1 MKSRYLAIALALMS
15 SAAMADSQI
24 GNVVQPDYTGAT
36 GARTVSSAALEELH
50 FNRDVFAGET
60 VKTPA
65 DGSTVIKFQDL
76 TQIQVGH
83 NSTIVLDSFVYD
95 PQTATST
102 GAIAFTKGV
111 FRFISGTANDK
122 AVGLTT
128 PTTTIAIRGTR
139 VLISVGDDG
148 SSDVGVVDGSV
159 EVTPCGGGSA
169 VTLTQ
174 GQAVRVSAACNGAD
188 HISLAEVPVDA
199 TVSSD
204 FGSSS
209 PSPNGSSS
217 ASSQGSIAS
226 SGETERFG
234 NRGNVPTHGSSA
246 FGGGGGGDP
255 DHDGDK
261 DGPGEN

>member
-1 MKSRYLAIALALMS
+1 MKSRYLAIALALTS

-24 GNVVQPDYTGAT
+24 GNVVQPDYSGAT
-36 GARTVSSAALEELH
+36 GTRAVSSAALEELH
-50 FNRDVFAGET
+50 YNRDVFAGET
-60 VKTPA
+60 VRTPA

-111 FRFISGTANDK
+111 FRFISGTASDK
-122 AVGLTT
+122 AVGLKT

-139 VLISVGDDG
+139 VLINVGDDG

-169 VTLTQ
+169 VTLSQ
-174 GQAVRVSAACNGAD
+174 GEAVRVSAACNGAE
-188 HISLAEVPVDA
+188 HMHLSEVPVDA
-199 TVSSD
+199 TVASD
-204 FGSSS
+204 FDA
-209 PSPNGSSS
+209 PSPAQNGS
-217 ASSQGSIAS
+217 AVAGHQ
-226 SGETERFG
+226 SGVT
-234 NRGNVPTHGSSA
+234 GNVGANAHEVEPQ
-246 FGGGGGGDP
+246 DP
-255 DHDGDK
+255 DRDGDK
-261 DGPGEN
+261 DKPGEN

>member
-1 MKSRYLAIALALMS
+1 MKSRYLAMVLGLMS

-60 VKTPA
+60 VKTPT
-65 DGSTVIKFQDL
+65 DGSTVIKFQDQ

-95 PQTATST
+95 PQTATSN
-102 GAIAFTKGV
+102 GSIAFSKGV

-128 PTTTIAIRGTR
+128 PTTTMAIRGTR
-139 VLISVGDDG
+139 VLINVGDGG

-159 EVTPCGGGSA
+159 EVTPCGGGSP

-174 GQAVRVSAACNGAD
+174 GQAVRVSAACNGAE
-188 HISLAEVPVDA
+188 HMPLAEVPVDA
-199 TVSSD
+199 TVASD
-204 FGSSS
+204 FDA
-209 PSPNGSSS
+209 PSTAQNGSALAGHQSS
-217 ASSQGSIAS
+217 VNGNGVMGGSAH
-226 SGETERFG
+226 EVT
-234 NRGNVPTHGSSA
+234 P
-246 FGGGGGGDP
+246 GDP
-255 DHDGDK
+255 DRDGDNDK
-261 DGPGEN
+261 PGEN

>member
-1 MKSRYLAIALALMS
+1 MKSRYLAMALALMS

-24 GNVVQPDYTGAT
+24 GNVVQPDYSGAT
-36 GARTVSSAALEELH
+36 GTRTLSSAALEELH

-60 VKTPA
+60 VRTPA

-95 PQTATST
+95 PQMATST
-102 GAIAFTKGV
+102 GAIAFSKGV

-122 AVGLTT
+122 AVGMTT

-139 VLISVGDDG
+139 VLINVGDDG

-174 GQAVRVSAACNGAD
+174 GQAVRVSAACNGAE
-188 HISLAEVPVDA
+188 HMPLAEVPVDA
-199 TVSSD
+199 TVASD
-204 FGSSS
+204 FDA
-209 PSPNGSSS
+209 PSPAQNGAALAGHQSSVNGNGVMGGS
-217 ASSQGSIAS
+217 AH
-226 SGETERFG
+226 EVT
-234 NRGNVPTHGSSA
+234 P
-246 FGGGGGGDP
+246 GDP
-255 DHDGDK
+255 DRDGDK
-261 DGPGEN
+261 DKPGED

>member
-1 MKSRYLAIALALMS
+1 MKSRYLAIALVLTS
-15 SAAMADSQI
+15 SAAMADSRI
-24 GNVVQPDYTGAT
+24 GNVVQPDYSGAT
-36 GARTVSSAALEELH
+36 GARAVSSAALEELH
-50 FNRDVFAGET
+50 YNRDVFAGET

-102 GAIAFTKGV
+102 GSIAFTKGV
-111 FRFISGTANDK
+111 FRFISGTASDK
-122 AVGLTT
+122 TVGLTT

-217 ASSQGSIAS
+217 ASSQDSVAS
-226 SGETERFG
+226 KGTEGFS
-234 NRGNVPTHGSSA
+234 RGNAPARGSSI
-246 FGGGGGGDP
+246 GGGGGSDP
-255 DHDGDK
+255 DHDGDTDK
-261 DGPGEN
+261 PGEE

>member
-1 MKSRYLAIALALMS
+1 MKSRYLAIILGLLP

-65 DGSTVIKFQDL
+65 DGSTVIKFQDQ

-95 PQTATST
+95 PQTAASN
-102 GAIAFTKGV
+102 GAITFSRGV

-139 VLISVGDDG
+139 ILVSVGDDG

-174 GQAVRVSAACNGAD
+174 GQAVRVSAACNGAE
-188 HISLAEVPVDA
+188 HMPLAEVPVDA
-199 TVSSD
+199 TVASD
-204 FGSSS
+204 FDA
-209 PSPNGSSS
+209 PSPAQNGAALASHQSSLSNGSL
-217 ASSQGSIAS
+217 G
-226 SGETERFG
+226 G
-234 NRGNVPTHGSSA
+234 NPHEVTPQ
-246 FGGGGGGDP
+246 DP
-255 DHDGDK
+255 DRDGDK
-261 DGPGEN
+261 DKPGED

>member
-1 MKSRYLAIALALMS
+1 MVLGLMS

-36 GARTVSSAALEELH
+36 GARAVSSAALEELH

-102 GAIAFTKGV
+102 GSIAFTKGV

-128 PTTTIAIRGTR
+128 PTTTMAIRGTR
-139 VLISVGDDG
+139 VLINVGDDG
-148 SSDVGVVDGSV
+148 SSAVGVVDGSV
-159 EVTPCGGGSA
+159 EVTPCGGGSP

-174 GQAVRVSAACNGAD
+174 GQAVRVSAACKGAE
-188 HISLAEVPVDA
+188 HMPLGEVPVDA
-199 TVSSD
+199 TVASD
-204 FGSSS
+204 FGAPSPAQSGSALAGNNQSS
-209 PSPNGSSS
+209 PNAQTGVTAVGKTPLRNGSSTS
-217 ASSQGSIAS
+217 DRDPPG
-226 SGETERFG
+226 
-234 NRGNVPTHGSSA
+234 
-246 FGGGGGGDP
+246 P
-255 DHDGDK
+255 DHDGPLDQ
-261 DGPGEN
+261 

>member
-1 MKSRYLAIALALMS
+1 MS
-15 SAAMADSQI
+15 
-24 GNVVQPDYTGAT
+24 AT
-36 GARTVSSAALEELH
+36 T
-50 FNRDVFAGET
+50 T
-60 VKTPA
+60 T
-65 DGSTVIKFQDL
+65 
-76 TQIQVGH
+76 
-83 NSTIVLDSFVYD
+83 
-95 PQTATST
+95 
-102 GAIAFTKGV
+102 
-111 FRFISGTANDK
+111 
-122 AVGLTT
+122 LTT

-139 VLISVGDDG
+139 VLINVGDDG

-217 ASSQGSIAS
+217 TSSRQCCQQ
-226 SGETERFG
+226 G
-234 NRGNVPTHGSSA
+234 NRGI
-246 FGGGGGGDP
+246 
-255 DHDGDK
+255 
-261 DGPGEN
+261 

>member
-1 MKSRYLAIALALMS
+1 MVLGLMS

-65 DGSTVIKFQDL
+65 DGSTVIKFQYL

-95 PQTATST
+95 PQTAASS
-102 GAIAFTKGV
+102 GSIAFTKGV
-111 FRFISGTANDK
+111 FRFISGTASDK

-128 PTTTIAIRGTR
+128 PTTTLAIRGTR

-169 VTLTQ
+169 VILTQ

-217 ASSQGSIAS
+217 ASSHDSVAS
-226 SGETERFG
+226 KAGTEGFG
-234 NRGNVPTHGSSA
+234 DRGNVPIHGSSVPTHGSSP
-246 FGGGGGGDP
+246 FGGGGGDP
-255 DHDGDK
+255 DHDGDT
-261 DGPGEN
+261 DGPGEK

>member
-36 GARTVSSAALEELH
+36 GTRAVSGAALEELH
-50 FNRDVFAGET
+50 YNRDVFAGET

-83 NSTIVLDSFVYD
+83 SSTIVLDSFVYD

-102 GAIAFTKGV
+102 GSIAFTKGV
-111 FRFISGTANDK
+111 FRFISGTASDK

-139 VLISVGDDG
+139 VLINVGDDG
-148 SSDVGVVDGSV
+148 SSDVGVIDGSV
-159 EVTPCGGGSA
+159 EVTPCGGWII
-169 VTLTQ
+169 
-174 GQAVRVSAACNGAD
+174 R
-188 HISLAEVPVDA
+188 
-199 TVSSD
+199 
-204 FGSSS
+204 
-209 PSPNGSSS
+209 
-217 ASSQGSIAS
+217 
-226 SGETERFG
+226 
-234 NRGNVPTHGSSA
+234 
-246 FGGGGGGDP
+246 
-255 DHDGDK
+255 
-261 DGPGEN
+261 